1 MCLTPDLSCSD
12 YITGDFK
19 DMFKLA
25 IAIAEDSA
33 AGTAIDISKIA
44 LDYTFPNCPTWNF
57 IQMEQLF
64 F

>member
-1 MCLTPDLSCSD
+1 MTPDLSCSD

-25 IAIAEDSA
+25 IAIAEGSA

-44 LDYTFPNCPTWNF
+44 LDYTFPNCPTRNF
-57 IQMEQLF
+57 TPVQKPF
-64 F
+64 